1 MSYVVILMSFQTIHS
16 INYGHRGVNLFD
28 IRHIEKG
35 KYGAMQLNV
44 FKTSMLK
51 FKIFEFAFSITH
63 HL

>member
-51 FKIFEFAFSITH
+51 FKMSLLF
-63 HL
+63 